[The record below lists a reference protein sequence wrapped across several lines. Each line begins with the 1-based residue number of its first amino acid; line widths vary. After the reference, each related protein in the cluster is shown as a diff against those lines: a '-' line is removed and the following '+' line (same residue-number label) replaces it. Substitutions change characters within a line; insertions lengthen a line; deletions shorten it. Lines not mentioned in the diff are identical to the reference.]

1 MNAGWGLWHFSIMV
15 PSDEFE
21 SALPTLAAVMGSYEI
36 NGKMAVKEIA
46 KNM

>member
-1 MNAGWGLWHFSIMV
+1 MV